1 MQEQHLACMIGS
13 GSLKV
18 LGTPALIGFMEG
30 AAHTLGQTHLDNN
43 LSSVGIAI
51 NMKHLKPSLKGV
63 KITIKAFL
71 IKKTEKIF
79 VFNIKAYDNQILVG
93 TAEHE
98 RAIIN
103 VEKFKN
109 KIGLV

>member
-30 AAHTLGQTHLDNN
+30 AAHVLAQKNLEPF

-51 NMKHLKPSLKGV
+51 NMKHLKPSLQGAQV
-63 KITIKAFL
+63 LIQAFL
-71 IKKTEKIF
+71 IKKTEKNFI
-79 VFNIKAYDNQILVG
+79 FNIEAYDNQTLVG
-93 TAEHE
+93 IAEHE